1 MDRELVSQLA
11 ASGVLR
17 AGINMSNFLLVTNT
31 SAEGIPEGV
40 SPDIAHELASA
51 LGVVAELKPYVGPGE
66 LADGI
71 ANDEWDIG
79 NIAAEAERAKT
90 IQFSIPYC
98 EIQATYLLRPDSA
111 IQTLADVDVPEHRIV
126 VKQRSAYDLWLSEN
140 IQHAKIIRTDNVDT
154 AFDEF
159 VKDEMAVLA
168 GLRPKLIEQQ
178 AQLNGSVLM
187 DESFTAVQQ
196 SIGCAKGKPEATQ
209 FINAKITQWITSGFI
224 QGLIDKHGVTGKLSV
239 ASIQG

>member
-1 MDRELVSQLA
+1 MHRDTVSQLA
-11 ASGVLR
+11 ATGVLR
-17 AGINMSNFLLVTNT
+17 AGINMSNFLLVTKT
-31 SAEGIPEGV
+31 SPEGIPEGV
-40 SPDIAHELASA
+40 SPDIAHELAST
-51 LGVVAELKPYVGPGE
+51 LGVVAELKPYAGPGE
-66 LADGI
+66 VADGI

-98 EIQATYLLRPDSA
+98 EIQATYLLQPGSA
-111 IQTLADVDVPEHRIV
+111 IQSLVDVDTPEHRVV

-140 IQHAKIIRTDNVDT
+140 LQHAQIIRTDNVDA
-154 AFDEF
+154 AFDKF
-159 VKDEMAVLA
+159 VNDERAVLA

-178 AQLNGSVLM
+178 AQLAGSVLM

-196 SIGCAKGKPEATQ
+196 SIGCAPRKPEALK
-209 FINAKITQWITSGFI
+209 FINAKIREWICSGFI

-239 ASIQG
+239 AAIQG